1 MSYHFIRGYR
11 ELWKYLAKKTNGG
24 IDEFGS
30 AQLVRAWFKTAEG
43 EVVRCGSW
51 QTLFQEMNNRYGTN
65 FIPHKCRDS
74 RNNYFNIALDEGD
87 IPLVEDKP
95 TVEEKSLISLS
106 PKEDEEV
113 LNALQE
119 QEENQA
125 AEEKVVEVVA
135 AKEPDWKWIE
145 SLSNTKEDKLALDQ
159 YAAEEFDI
167 QLNKRNTLENMIV
180 VFKEALAA
188 K

>member
-24 IDEFGS
+24 VDEFGS

-51 QTLFQEMNNRYGTN
+51 QTLFQEMNDRYGTN

-95 TVEEKSLISLS
+95 TVEAKSLISLS
-106 PKEDEEV
+106 PKEDEKV
-113 LNALQE
+113 LDAVQE

-145 SLSNTKEDKLALDQ
+145 SLSNIKEDKLALDQ
-159 YAAEEFDI
+159 YAAGEFGVK
-167 QLNKRNTLENMIV
+167 LSRTKKLEGMIEDL
-180 VFKEALAA
+180 KEALSA